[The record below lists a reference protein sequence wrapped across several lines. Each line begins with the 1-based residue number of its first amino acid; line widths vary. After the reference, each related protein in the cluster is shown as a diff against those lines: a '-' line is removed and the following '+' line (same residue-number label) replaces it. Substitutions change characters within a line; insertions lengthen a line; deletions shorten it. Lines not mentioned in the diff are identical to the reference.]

1 MVLDKRSLIFLLFV
15 FAFVL
20 DSVINYFFNIPV
32 FVIAL
37 IFLFCLFLVPGFFT
51 VKKYSSFLIIVLTF
65 SISFIVSVLRSGFY
79 KESLSDFLFIMSF
92 FGAFYFYAY
101 TTTPNVLASSKKLL
115 SYFMGISLLLFLAT
129 YIGFDQNVWG
139 NTMDIKSKDIEF
151 NRSYRQGFFRKSH
164 IASYFFTFI
173 LLYFLNKY
181 KNNRA
186 SWLVYFITVVPLVTI
201 ILLTGSRTPIII
213 IAIGLLIYFFKVKF
227 LKFLIP
233 LTAVGVLLIV
243 YIDRVLVIFNNTI
256 FYQYLTIIKTTLSN
270 FSRLSRVIIWSSW
283 WKEIKTFNSVDFLF
297 GRGFNASTEANLI
310 NTKYS
315 IWFHNDFLSI
325 FYSYGVLPFLLYILL
340 FISIYKR
347 HKAVIKGNIF
357 IFLTFSSLWLAAF
370 FNGFYYYYPI
380 LLLYLFYAMIYE
392 KNEDNYIRN

>member
-15 FAFVL
+15 FAFVI

-37 IFLFCLFLVPGFFT
+37 IFLFFLFLVPGFFT
-51 VKKYSSFLIIVLTF
+51 VKKYNLFLVAVLTF
-65 SISFIVSVLRSGFY
+65 SISFIVSTIRSGFY

-92 FGAFYFYAY
+92 YGAFYFYAY
-101 TTTPNVLASSKKLL
+101 ITTPNAMASNKKLIN
-115 SYFMGISLLLFLAT
+115 YFLGISLLLFLAT
-129 YIGFDQNVWG
+129 YIGFDQNIWG
-139 NTMDIKSKDIEF
+139 NTMGIKGKDIEF

-213 IAIGLLIYFFKVKF
+213 IAIGLMIYFFKVKF

-233 LTAVGVLLIV
+233 LTALGVLLIV
-243 YIDRVLVIFNNTI
+243 NIDKVLVLFNNTI
-256 FYQYLTIIKTTLSN
+256 FYQYLTIIKTTFSN

-283 WKEIKTFNSVDFLF
+283 WKEIKTFNSVDFIF

-325 FYSYGVLPFLLYILL
+325 FYSYGILPFLLYVLL

-347 HKAVIKGNIF
+347 HKKVIKGNIF
-357 IFLTFSSLWLAAF
+357 IFLAFSSLWLAAF